1 MKGLVHR
8 KVELAAYGLL
18 PTGFA
23 VLVSFALAKWGFRNV
38 YYVSQLV
45 PLFMALYLSI
55 AWFIHLRQTA
65 FVTGES
71 LRKKPVEVLGHIEP
85 DLARDLPDDKSSGE
99 ELLHLR
105 DENGL
110 VFRAQDS
117 MAIEGSEKR
126 RREFSPDAAQRTIKI
141 LLWSACQLAL
151 LASIFYHWLGIG
163 ATFF

>member
-1 MKGLVHR
+1 
-8 KVELAAYGLL
+8 VELAAYGLL

-38 YYVSQLV
+38 YYVSQLI

-55 AWFIHLRQTA
+55 AWFIHLRQTG
-65 FVTGES
+65 FVTGKS
-71 LRKKPVEVLGHIEP
+71 PRKKPVGSFGHIES
-85 DLARDLPDDKSSGE
+85 DLAKDLPDDKSSGE

-117 MAIEGSEKR
+117 MAIERSEKR